1 MSQLTQMRSA
11 YRAWCQATFPDFKPK
26 DFPYSGR
33 MWQVWCAAWT
43 AAKQGERK

>member
-1 MSQLTQMRSA
+1 MKATEIKKA
-11 YRAWCQATFPDFKPK
+11 YREWCKVTFPDFDPK

-43 AAKQGERK
+43 AARGESK